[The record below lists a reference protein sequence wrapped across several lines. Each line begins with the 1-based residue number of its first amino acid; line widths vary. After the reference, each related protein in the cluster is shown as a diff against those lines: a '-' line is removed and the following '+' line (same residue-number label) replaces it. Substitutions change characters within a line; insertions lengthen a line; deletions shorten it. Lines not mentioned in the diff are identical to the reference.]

1 MLPNLQF
8 DMLGLYVI
16 CVAGTLIIMLLLSP
30 FFQQV
35 IQISSHILDKKNK
48 EQWSEVQ
55 KVRRL
60 TEQN

>member
-1 MLPNLQF
+1 
-8 DMLGLYVI
+8 MLGLYVI

-60 TEQN
+60 SEQN